1 MNPTC
6 NVLESRYA
14 QLEGGHPL
22 SGLSTASGMT
32 GMYAVASCVPLAD
45 NLLYDDDILIMHSL
59 TAIFYSIINLAS
71 KGDNIGK
78 LLDLHFTLFVYT
90 LYFLVNS

>member
-22 SGLSTASGMT
+22 SGLSVSSGMT
-32 GMYAVASCVPLAD
+32 GESVFSSLGVIVIIYSLSIDVVYSFAV
-45 NLLYDDDILIMHSL
+45 
-59 TAIFYSIINLAS
+59 
-71 KGDNIGK
+71 
-78 LLDLHFTLFVYT
+78 FT
-90 LYFLVNS
+90 N